1 MGTLFSDTLVRLR
14 KEAGFPTAYRFY
26 YDCGGAPALKVSYRK
41 YLLMEQGKIL
51 PVIGRLQ
58 KLSQY
63 LRILPG
69 APSAN
74 ELAVAWLKT
83 MAGEEV
89 YSDVFEPLISYRPG
103 EGALPPADK
112 ALRRALAEKKY
123 TMTPGQ
129 FAATLSSFETY
140 KCSMAMESD
149 TGVWSAAD
157 IAKALRLKP
166 SAALRSLRE
175 LVKAGLAKEVKKGSF
190 RSLVAG
196 RMVQCPDLAGIDP
209 GLRLKQ
215 KDYFKRLETDG
226 SLEYASTGVLR
237 ADGLALRSYF
247 PLMCA
252 NVEASGAYAITGKT
266 ERSAFYYV
274 VGKVV
279 RLWDF

>member
-1 MGTLFSDTLVRLR
+1 MGTIFSDTLVRLR

-26 YDCGGAPALKVSYRK
+26 YDCGGEPALKVSYRK

-58 KLSQY
+58 RLSQQ

-74 ELAVAWLKT
+74 ELTVAWLKT

-89 YSDVFEPLISYRPG
+89 YSDILEPLISFKLG

-123 TMTPGQ
+123 TMTPDQ
-129 FAATLSSFETY
+129 FAATLASFETY

-166 SAALRSLRE
+166 GVALRSLKE
-175 LVKAGLAKEVKKGSF
+175 LVKAGLAKEVKKGFF
-190 RSLVAG
+190 RSVVAG
-196 RMVQCPDLAGIDP
+196 KMVQCPDLAGINP
-209 GLRLKQ
+209 ELRLKQ

-237 ADGLALRSYF
+237 ADRLALRGYF

-252 NVEASGAYAITGKT
+252 NVEASSAYAITEKT